1 MGARA
6 SKDTPEGLAKL
17 AQEKGVEF
25 ARLQFVDILGIVK
38 SVVIPVERLERALE
52 DGVRFD
58 GSSIQGF
65 VRVEESDMLLMP
77 DPNTFTCFDWQ
88 EILAPPGRGGD
99 RARGIPTARLICDVY
114 RPDYAPFEGCPRLIL
129 KRVVAEAAEMDFIMR
144 VGPEIEFYLF
154 ERGADGEGTTETRD
168 QGAYLDLSPVDKGE
182 EARRHMAVALKR
194 LGLEIEASHHENSP
208 GQHEIGLRHADPV
221 VIADR
226 IATAR
231 IIIRRIAAQYGL
243 HATFMPK
250 PVFGINGSGLHMHQ
264 SLYRGRRN
272 AFFKEDAP
280 MGLSGV
286 AHHYVGGLM
295 EHARA
300 LSLVTNP
307 LINSYKRLVPGYEA
321 PVHIT
326 WSARNRSPLIRV
338 PAAAGDDS
346 RVELRSPDPA
356 CNPYLALAAMLKAG
370 LDGVIAKTVPPPPVN
385 RNVYALSEAETRS
398 LGIQPLP
405 RTLQEAMGE
414 MRRSALMRE
423 ALGETIFHQYLQAKQ
438 IEWELYRDQVDQ
450 WELEQYLDKY

>member
-1 MGARA
+1 MVAKA
-6 SKDTPEGLAKL
+6 SGDLGKL

-25 ARLQFVDILGIVK
+25 VRLQFVDILGIVK
-38 SVVIPVERLERALE
+38 SVVIPVERLDRALE
-52 DGVRFD
+52 EGVRFD

-65 VRVEESDMLLMP
+65 VRVEESDMFLVP
-77 DPNTFTCFDWQ
+77 DPATFTLFDWQ
-88 EILAPPGRGGD
+88 EILAPPGRD
-99 RARGIPTARLICDVY
+99 RGATGGIPTARLICDVY
-114 RPDYAPFEGCPRLIL
+114 RPDYTPFEGCPRLTL
-129 KRVVAEAAEMDFIMR
+129 KRAVAEAAEMDFSMQ

-154 ERGADGEGTTETRD
+154 ERGSDGKGTTETRD
-168 QGAYLDLSPVDKGE
+168 QGAYLDLSPVDRGE
-182 EARRHMAVALKR
+182 EARRHMAVVLKR
-194 LGLEIEASHHENSP
+194 LGLTIEASHHENSP
-208 GQHEIGLRHADPV
+208 GQHEIGLRHTDPV

-226 IATAR
+226 IASVR
-231 IIIRRIAAQYGL
+231 IIIRRVAAQYGL

-250 PVFGINGSGLHMHQ
+250 PVYGINGSGLHIHQ
-264 SLYRGRRN
+264 SLYRGKRN
-272 AFFKEDAP
+272 AFFRSEAP
-280 MGLSGV
+280 MGLSPT

-307 LINSYKRLVPGYEA
+307 LVNSYKRLVPGYEA

-346 RVELRSPDPA
+346 RIELRSPDPA

-370 LDGVIAKTVPPPPVN
+370 LDGVIAKTAPPPPVN
-385 RNVYALSEAETRS
+385 RNVYTMSEAESRS

-405 RTLQEAMGE
+405 RTLQEAINE
-414 MRRSALMRE
+414 MRQSALMRE
-423 ALGETIFHQYLQAKQ
+423 ALGDTIFSQYLQAKQ
-438 IEWELYRDQVDQ
+438 IEWELYRDQVDH